1 MHRTGCALI
10 LAACAAVAQVR
21 TITLKEA
28 VDLAA
33 KQNPEVALARLD
45 ERKAEQAVRVA
56 RDPFVPKVAA
66 GSGLA
71 YSSGIPMSIAGA
83 TPSIVQ
89 AQASQFL
96 FNRQQTHLVAQAREN
111 ARGAAIDTAAKRDEV
126 VRRTALAYLD
136 AERAAR
142 MAETASKQ
150 VESLERIAQTVN
162 LRVSEGRELPVEA
175 KRAGLNLARAR
186 QRLQSLEADREYSE
200 ALMGALVGLD
210 AKERVRVALEER
222 APAPLPAGVEAAAE
236 SALSASQEVRRLESA
251 LTAKGFEIQA
261 QKAAKLP
268 RVDLV
273 AQYALLGRFNNYE
286 DFFRKFQR
294 HNAQIGISFQ
304 VPLFA
309 GPAVDAQRFQ
319 AESDA
324 ARLRL
329 ELEAARNRI
338 TIDARRLYQQVKQ
351 AESAREVARLDLEVA
366 RDQVSVLLA
375 QMEEGRAS
383 LRQVEEAR
391 LAEDDKWLAFID
403 GNYALETARLN
414 LLAHTG
420 DLLAALR

>member
-1 MHRTGCALI
+1 M
-10 LAACAAVAQVR
+10 
-21 TITLKEA
+21 
-28 VDLAA
+28 
-33 KQNPEVALARLD
+33 
-45 ERKAEQAVRVA
+45 
-56 RDPFVPKVAA
+56 
-66 GSGLA
+66 
-71 YSSGIPMSIAGA
+71 
-83 TPSIVQ
+83 
-89 AQASQFL
+89 
-96 FNRQQTHLVAQAREN
+96 
-111 ARGAAIDTAAKRDEV
+111 
-126 VRRTALAYLD
+126 
-136 AERAAR
+136 
-142 MAETASKQ
+142 
-150 VESLERIAQTVN
+150 N

-175 KRAGLNLARAR
+175 KRAGLNVARAR
-186 QRLQSLEADREYSE
+186 ERLQSLEADREYGE
-200 ALMGALVGLD
+200 ALVGALVGLD
-210 AKERVRVALEER
+210 ANERVRVAMEER

-236 SALSASQEVRRLESA
+236 SALYASKEVRRLESA
-251 LTAKGFEIQA
+251 FTAKGFEIQA

-329 ELEAARNRI
+329 ELQAARNRI
-338 TIDARRLYQQVKQ
+338 TIDARRLFQQVKQ
-351 AESAREVARLDLEVA
+351 AESAREVARLDLDVA

-414 LLAHTG
+414 LLHHTG
-420 DLLAALR
+420 DLVAALR

>member
-1 MHRTGCALI
+1 MHRIGCALI
-10 LAACAAVAQVR
+10 LAACTASAQVR

-28 VDLAA
+28 VELAA

-45 ERKAEQAVRVA
+45 ERKAEEAVRVA

-111 ARGAAIDTAAKRDEV
+111 ARGATIDTSAKRDEV

-142 MAETASKQ
+142 MAETARKQ

-175 KRAGLNLARAR
+175 KRAGLNVARAR
-186 QRLQSLEADREYSE
+186 QRLQSLEADREYAE
-200 ALMGALVGLD
+200 ALVGALVGLD
-210 AKERVRVALEER
+210 AKERVRVAMEER

-236 SALSASQEVRRLESA
+236 SALSSSSEIRRLESA

-383 LRQVEEAR
+383 LNQVEHAR
-391 LAEDDKWLAFID
+391 LAEEDKWLDFID
-403 GNYALETARLN
+403 GNYTLETARLN